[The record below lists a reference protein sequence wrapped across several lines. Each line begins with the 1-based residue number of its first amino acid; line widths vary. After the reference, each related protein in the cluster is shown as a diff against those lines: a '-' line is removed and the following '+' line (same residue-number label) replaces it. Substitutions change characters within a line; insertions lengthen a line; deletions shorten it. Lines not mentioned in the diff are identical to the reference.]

1 MATAASKAIQ
11 NDHKRLLRN
20 LRLIQ
25 KNHSVSELADLIG
38 VSQTTWFNRMKQP
51 WKAFSYDDF
60 KAISGYCKIDFET
73 LLTGELSIK

>member
-1 MATAASKAIQ
+1 MATATAKAIQ
-11 NDHKRLLRN
+11 NDHKRLLEN

-25 KNHSVSELADLIG
+25 KNHGVAELAEVIG

-51 WKAFSYDDF
+51 WKTFSYDDF
-60 KAISGYCKIDFET
+60 KAISRYCKIDFET